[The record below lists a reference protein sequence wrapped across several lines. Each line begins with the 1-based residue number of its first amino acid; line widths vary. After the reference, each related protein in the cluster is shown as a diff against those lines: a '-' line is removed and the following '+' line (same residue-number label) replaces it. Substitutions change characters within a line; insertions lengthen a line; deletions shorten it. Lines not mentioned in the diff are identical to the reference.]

1 MWVLLRGR
9 SNGAELGEGPEGGGG
24 GGGGGD
30 PMCSVVGDWGPWDGC
45 LGESVYHKR
54 TYMSAVKGYLNCNSQ

>member
-1 MWVLLRGR
+1 
-9 SNGAELGEGPEGGGG
+9 
-24 GGGGGD
+24 
-30 PMCSVVGDWGPWDGC
+30 MCSVVGDWGPWDGC